1 MKTVTE
7 VITPDKAKSLLSR
20 NTTNR
25 NLSANLVAK
34 YAKQMRSGEWSLTHQ
49 GIAVYDDGE
58 LADGQHR
65 LNAVIASGCDVVMQ
79 VTYGIS
85 RESGC
90 DIDVHRARNISDSI
104 KIGGLSDWIDKDVIA
119 IVRKVTKGGDRMT
132 TREIV
137 AVGEKYRSEIDFV
150 LGLFPTKKKT
160 ITSAPVLAAM
170 VSALVHGESRARL
183 SSMAH
188 CLATGVVDGVED
200 IAAIR
205 LREYAISNPG
215 ANRGAATRSDLF
227 MRSQRAIKAYCDS
240 EAISKLYLPK
250 DLIYPQV
257 TL

>member
-79 VTYGIS
+79 VTYGLS
-85 RESGC
+85 HESGC
-90 DIDVHRARNISDSI
+90 DIDVHRARNLSDSI

-137 AVGEKYRSEIDFV
+137 AVGEKYRSQRKPS
-150 LGLFPTKKKT
+150 L
-160 ITSAPVLAAM
+160 
-170 VSALVHGESRARL
+170 RL
-183 SSMAH
+183 
-188 CLATGVVDGVED
+188 
-200 IAAIR
+200 
-205 LREYAISNPG
+205 
-215 ANRGAATRSDLF
+215 
-227 MRSQRAIKAYCDS
+227 
-240 EAISKLYLPK
+240 LYWLPWFR
-250 DLIYPQV
+250 P
-257 TL
+257 

>member
-79 VTYGIS
+79 VTYGVS

-90 DIDVHRARNISDSI
+90 DIDVHRARNLSDSI

-119 IVRKVTKGGDRMT
+119 IIRKVTKGGDRMT

-137 AVGEKYRSEIDFV
+137 AVGEKYRSQIDFV
-150 LGLFPTKKKT
+150 LCLFPTKKKT

-170 VSALVHGESRARL
+170 VSALIYGESRDRL

-188 CLATGVVDGVED
+188 CLVTGIIEKDGDV
-200 IAAIR
+200 AAIR

-215 ANRGAATRSDLF
+215 ANRGHVARNDLF
-227 MRSQRAIKAYCDS
+227 MRSQRAIKAFCDS

-250 DLIYPQV
+250 DPIYPQV
-257 TL
+257 AL